1 MNCFPIRGML
11 SDTLTSA
18 RLLGRAQFSGTERL
32 APRWDFQVAFCPYSL
47 PLTISKSFKNWAPR
61 QGVLP
66 RRPISC
72 IPWGIKIK
80 KTRDFMATATD
91 VGSRSPPHAGKASTD
106 LAGTSPGLR
115 VHHGCTPCGA
125 LKKHVRLALEKTC
138 PWWRVS
144 GRRKVIA

>member
-1 MNCFPIRGML
+1 MLSPANFMNCFPIRGML

-80 KTRDFMATATD
+80 KN
-91 VGSRSPPHAGKASTD
+91 
-106 LAGTSPGLR
+106 PGFYGNGNGR
-115 VHHGCTPCGA
+115 REPESSARWQSEHRFGRHQP
-125 LKKHVRLALEKTC
+125 RLASSPRLHALWCLEKARPSC
-138 PWWRVS
+138 L
-144 GRRKVIA
+144 RKNLSVVAR